1 MKILIAIPS
10 CHALRHWH
18 EVVRSTWGKDIRG
31 ADLRFFL
38 GSLPQAEDE
47 VELNVGDSLY
57 ALTHKTVEMYR
68 WSQVQGYDFVF
79 KCDLDT
85 FVRPLRLLESDFYRF
100 DWVGGQN
107 SFFASGGAGYWL
119 SRRAMEAVV
128 EWPVEPGPAEDVNTA
143 HALLAKGIALR
154 HEPRFLFIPG
164 QIIDASTIT
173 CHLSSVKA
181 WDAKATIEELR
192 EAYLGG
198 KTPILQT
205 GGKAPTA
212 VRPFRRLR

>member
-18 EVVRSTWGKDIRG
+18 EAVRSTWGKDIKG

-57 ALTHKTVEMYR
+57 ALTHKVVEMCR
-68 WSQVQGYDFVF
+68 WAQGQGYDFVF

-85 FVRPLRLLESDFYRF
+85 FVRPLWLLESDFCRF

-119 SRRAMEAVV
+119 SNKAMQAVLQHAI
-128 EWPVEPGPAEDVNTA
+128 EPGPAEDVNTA
-143 HALLAKGIALR
+143 HALLSKGFTL
-154 HEPRFLFIPG
+154 HHDPRFLFVPG
-164 QIIDASTIT
+164 QTIQEDTIT
-173 CHLSSVKA
+173 YHLSSVKT
-181 WDAKATIEELR
+181 WGAKATVEDLR
-192 EAYLGG
+192 AAYAGTFRL
-198 KTPILQT
+198 PLFPQ
-205 GGKAPTA
+205 PQS
-212 VRPFRRLR
+212 VRLFRRLR